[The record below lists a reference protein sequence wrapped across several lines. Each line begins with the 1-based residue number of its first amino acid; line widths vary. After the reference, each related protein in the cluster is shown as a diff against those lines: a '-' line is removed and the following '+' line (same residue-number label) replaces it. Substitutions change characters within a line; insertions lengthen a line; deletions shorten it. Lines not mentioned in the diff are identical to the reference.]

1 MSSSE
6 AATKAG
12 QVAPLDGLRVIVG
25 AEHAR
30 AATATDTVD
39 GVTPQSVVEPGNA
52 EEVARI
58 LRFASAVK
66 LHVIPRGAGTKMNWG
81 NPPSRADVIL
91 STTRLGKIL
100 EHAWADMT
108 ATVQAGCIV
117 ADFQKTLAEHG
128 QRLALDPLWPGR
140 ATIGGILAAND
151 SGTLRVRFGTL
162 RDLIIG
168 VTLALPNGTLASS
181 GGKVVKNVA
190 GYDLPKLATGSLGTL
205 GVITEAVFRLHPLP
219 KQVRCIR
226 FQGASA
232 GPLCAVLLA
241 LLDSQ
246 LAFTGLQLCAQA
258 GRQSSLDVRFEGTAA
273 GIAAQVDRAKKLA
286 VGAAMD
292 DAPADAWTA
301 GEALWRGG
309 QTDVTGRFSVLP
321 TQLAAFCQAVDRA
334 SMSSGLDWGIVAQG
348 VGAGLVKIAAAAGG
362 KHDALLSAFSAL
374 RIELAR
380 LGGSLVALQCSA
392 GCKKQIDVWGTP
404 GDALPLMRS
413 VKAQLDPDGILNPG
427 RFVGGI

>member
-1 MSSSE
+1 M
-6 AATKAG
+6 KAG
-12 QVAPLDGLRVIVG
+12 QVAPFDGLRGIVG

-30 AATATDTVD
+30 PASAADAVD
-39 GVTPQSVVEPGNA
+39 GVTPQFVVEPGNA
-52 EEVARI
+52 GEVARV
-58 LRFASAVK
+58 LHLASAAK
-66 LHVIPRGAGTKMNWG
+66 LSVIPRGAGTKMSWG

-91 STTRLGKIL
+91 STARLSKIL

-140 ATIGGILAAND
+140 ATIGGILATND
-151 SGTLRVRFGTL
+151 SGTLRIRFGTL

-168 VTLALPNGTLASS
+168 VTLALPDGTLARS

-190 GYDLPKLATGSLGTL
+190 GYDLPKLATASLGTV

-219 KQVRCIR
+219 QQVRSIR
-226 FQGASA
+226 FQAASA
-232 GPLCAVLLA
+232 GTLCAVLLT

-246 LAFTGLQLCAQA
+246 LAFTGVQLCAQA
-258 GRQSSLDVRFEGTAA
+258 RRQSSLDVRFEGTAA

-286 VGAAMD
+286 AGAAMD
-292 DAPADAWTA
+292 NAPADAWTA
-301 GEALWRGG
+301 GEALWPGAETG
-309 QTDVTGRFSVLP
+309 LMGRFSVLP
-321 TQLAAFCQAVDRA
+321 AQLASFCEAVDRA
-334 SMSSGLDWGIVAQG
+334 STPSALDWGIVAQG
-348 VGAGLVKIAAAAGG
+348 VGAGLVRVAAAAGG
-362 KHDALLSAFSAL
+362 KQEALLSAFSAL
-374 RIELAR
+374 RSEVAR
-380 LGGSLVALQCSA
+380 LGGSLVALQCPA
-392 GCKKQIDVWGTP
+392 GWKKQIDVWGVT

-413 VKAQLDPDGILNPG
+413 VKARLDPDGTLNPG